1 MTRAR
6 NLMSAKTVLTGAL
19 AAGLLS
25 LGMAMAQAPEGGG
38 YEQMPPPRAATPPGA
53 AEAATPVAQQA
64 PRYPGPSPW
73 IVYHRDCCWGEM
85 SGTPILSELYV
96 RAGANFPLGGDIMGR
111 LLSTGW
117 TIGGGARALFFNPTG
132 DAAWTLD
139 AGITNTRN
147 HGDRPDVE
155 IPLSIIVPGLGGVPQ
170 RVNFGQGGIPGVTV
184 RDYNRTTVN
193 LSFGKECYLW
203 GDVNAACC
211 GERNWRWG
219 WDLGGRYGTAKA
231 DFHEIRHRTD
241 VIGGIFL
248 AVHSDFEI
256 PCECCVFF
264 AGLRL
269 EWGYTW
275 GDILQQTSDVHDLGL
290 LLNLGVRF

>member
-1 MTRAR
+1 
-6 NLMSAKTVLTGAL
+6 MSAKTVFTAAL
-19 AAGLLS
+19 AATLVS
-25 LGMAMAQAPEGGG
+25 LGTAWSQPPAGKD
-38 YEQMPPPRAATPPGA
+38 YEQLPQPRAATPPAGDTA
-53 AEAATPVAQQA
+53 APSGPGTAQPDGYVLQH
-64 PRYPGPSPW
+64 GLGLSPW
-73 IVYHRDCCWGEM
+73 IVYHSEGCWSDM
-85 SGTPILSELYV
+85 NGTPIMSELYV
-96 RAGANFPLGGDIMGR
+96 RTGANFPVGGDIMGR
-111 LLSTGW
+111 LLGTGW
-117 TIGGGARALFFNPTG
+117 TIGGGARALFFNSNH
-132 DAAWTLD
+132 DAAWTID
-139 AGITNTRN
+139 AGISNTRN

-155 IPLSIIVPGLGGVPQ
+155 IPLSIIVPDAAGTPQ

-193 LSFGKECYLW
+193 LSFGRECYLW
-203 GDVNAACC
+203 GPVNACA
-211 GERNWRWG
+211 GEKNWRWG

-248 AVHSDFEI
+248 AAHSDFEI
-256 PCECCVFF
+256 PCGCCVFF

-275 GDILQQTSDVHDLGL
+275 GDILQQTSDVHDIGL